1 VGVYR
6 IVHKAVAVE
15 LIPECK
21 YTGLIGIYNKDN
33 VFYPFPTEGVIDSQ
47 FVIDALDTF
56 SGHIVRPSVVLVD
69 NAPMHTSE
77 LFMDRI
83 KGWMEKDLYI
93 FYLPKYSPHLNKIET
108 LWRFIKY
115 EWIKIEAYA
124 SWDNLVKNLKEIF
137 DQIGGKYRV
146 NFT

>member
-1 VGVYR
+1 
-6 IVHKAVAVE
+6 
-15 LIPECK
+15 
-21 YTGLIGIYNKDN
+21 
-33 VFYPFPTEGVIDSQ
+33 
-47 FVIDALDTF
+47 
-56 SGHIVRPSVVLVD
+56 
-69 NAPMHTSE
+69 
-77 LFMDRI
+77 
-83 KGWMEKDLYI
+83 MEKDLYI